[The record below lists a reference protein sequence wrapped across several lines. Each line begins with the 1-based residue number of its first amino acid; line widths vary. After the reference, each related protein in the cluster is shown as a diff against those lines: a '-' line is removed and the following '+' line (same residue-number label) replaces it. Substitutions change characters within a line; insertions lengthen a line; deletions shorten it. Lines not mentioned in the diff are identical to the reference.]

1 MQTLKFSNPEKIET
15 EIKQEISN
23 IKDGR
28 YIRRLDAML
37 LITKGRNAYEVA
49 EIFDYSP
56 RSIHSWI
63 KAIEKANNFSV
74 LKDSLRSGRPGK
86 LNEEQRDEL
95 RKVISQSPRESGYG
109 YARWDGKLLSS
120 HVHKSYGISLGV
132 RRCQKLFHELGFSYR
147 RPRKMSYGSS
157 KEAKEDFKK
166 R

>member
-1 MQTLKFSNPEKIET
+1 MQALKFSNPEKIEK

-28 YIRRLDAML
+28 YVRRLDAVL
-37 LITKGRNAYEVA
+37 LIAKGKSAYEVA

-56 RSIHSWI
+56 RSLHCWI
-63 KAIEKANNFSV
+63 NAIEKYKDFRV

-86 LNEEQRDEL
+86 LNKEQRDEL
-95 RKVISQSPRESGYG
+95 RGVISQSPRESGYG

-120 HVHKSYGISLGV
+120 HIHKSYGISLGV

-147 RPRKMSYGSS
+147 RPRKMTYGSS
-157 KEAKEDFKK
+157 KESKEDFKK
-166 R
+166 K